1 MPASHFIVPASRAG
15 VIESGARAGFG
26 TKAAV
31 FAKTACS
38 SSDSQAAEF
47 LREIVIMSKL
57 DNQTIQLALFALV
70 ALAMLAQAI
79 VMFAAFLVV
88 RKAARTADEK
98 FEAFQSS
105 VTPLINNTRAL
116 VTRLTPKIEQ
126 TADDLAALTHSL
138 RVQTADVQF
147 AANEIITRAR
157 VQATRLDVMLSH
169 VLDTL
174 DRTGHFM
181 SDVVNKPMRQF
192 SAILASVKAVVES
205 LRNGAPEPNSHSNA
219 RPNPPSRDHDMFV

>member
-1 MPASHFIVPASRAG
+1 
-15 VIESGARAGFG
+15 
-26 TKAAV
+26 
-31 FAKTACS
+31 
-38 SSDSQAAEF
+38 
-47 LREIVIMSKL
+47 MSKL
-57 DNQTIQLALFALV
+57 DTQTIQLALFALV
-70 ALAMLAQAI
+70 ALAMLVQAI
-79 VMFAAFLVV
+79 VMFAAFITM
-88 RKAARTADEK
+88 RKAARAADEK

-105 VTPLINNTRAL
+105 VTPLIDNTRAL

-157 VQATRLDVMLSH
+157 NQATRLDAMLSH

-181 SDVVNKPMRQF
+181 TDAVNKPIRQF

-205 LRNGAPEPNSHSNA
+205 LRSGVPEPGSRS
-219 RPNPPSRDHDMFV
+219 NPPPRDHDMFV

>member
-1 MPASHFIVPASRAG
+1 
-15 VIESGARAGFG
+15 
-26 TKAAV
+26 
-31 FAKTACS
+31 
-38 SSDSQAAEF
+38 
-47 LREIVIMSKL
+47 MSKL

-70 ALAMLAQAI
+70 ALAMLVQAI
-79 VMFAAFLVV
+79 VLFAAFIVM
-88 RKAARTADEK
+88 RKAARAADEK

-105 VTPLINNTRAL
+105 VTPLIDNTRAL

-138 RVQTADVQF
+138 RVQTADVQC
-147 AANEIITRAR
+147 AANEIIARAR
-157 VQATRLDVMLSH
+157 NQATRLDAMLSH

-181 SDVVNKPMRQF
+181 TDAVNKPIRQF